1 MKENGSR
8 HCRIRISLIVIF
20 LLISVAGLPVSSV
33 NREAAAQDGAAWSV
47 QISNLTRPFRSV
59 FFYDSLHGWAVGDI
73 GSVIRSVDGGD
84 TWSVELTGVNNN
96 LRGVYFVS
104 AREGWLVGDEG
115 FIARSSDGGVTWDKQ
130 NSGTANNLYSVKFK
144 DASEGWAVGDGG
156 VILRTI
162 NGGSTWTANYISVN
176 QNLRHISFRDARSY
190 WVSASDGVLFYSL
203 DGGDTWENVLTGFTS
218 VTFVRIG
225 FPSPTRGWAIGG
237 KGIMIFS
244 ENSGQSWKQ
253 LEVPTSQNLK
263 SMYFIDGLD
272 GWLVGDG
279 GTLLHTADGGVSW
292 QTVFAGTSTNINDIF
307 FLERGMGWAVGDG
320 GAILKYA
327 GNVVKGPTVTS
338 VVQEIGKDGY
348 VKLVLR
354 IEQVNDPGTG
364 QAREVPKGLIKV
376 KASFNYDYLGLSF
389 STIRGITPF
398 DNPVIKVNNPLG
410 TASFEVEQSELIVQP
425 PVSLVDLF
433 VKIKGPG
440 DKPYKMSID
449 YDAITAGTGAEF
461 PQQEL
466 TTLTFYKG

>member
-1 MKENGSR
+1 
-8 HCRIRISLIVIF
+8 
-20 LLISVAGLPVSSV
+20 
-33 NREAAAQDGAAWSV
+33 
-47 QISNLTRPFRSV
+47 
-59 FFYDSLHGWAVGDI
+59 
-73 GSVIRSVDGGD
+73 
-84 TWSVELTGVNNN
+84 
-96 LRGVYFVS
+96 
-104 AREGWLVGDEG
+104 
-115 FIARSSDGGVTWDKQ
+115 
-130 NSGTANNLYSVKFK
+130 
-144 DASEGWAVGDGG
+144 
-156 VILRTI
+156 
-162 NGGSTWTANYISVN
+162 
-176 QNLRHISFRDARSY
+176 
-190 WVSASDGVLFYSL
+190 
-203 DGGDTWENVLTGFTS
+203 
-218 VTFVRIG
+218 
-225 FPSPTRGWAIGG
+225 
-237 KGIMIFS
+237 IFS

-253 LEVPTSQNLK
+253 LEVPTSQNLN

-272 GWLVGDG
+272 GWLVVDG
-279 GTLLHTADGGVSW
+279 GTLLHTADGGMSW

-307 FLERGMGWAVGDG
+307 FLERGIGWAVGDG

-466 TTLTFYKG
+466 TTLTFYKGDASGDGIINREDARVIARYLARDIKSDGLNLLNAASVFTEQEKGDNITMKDAMFVAQRDAGIRNASYLPASGYWEDRLAGR